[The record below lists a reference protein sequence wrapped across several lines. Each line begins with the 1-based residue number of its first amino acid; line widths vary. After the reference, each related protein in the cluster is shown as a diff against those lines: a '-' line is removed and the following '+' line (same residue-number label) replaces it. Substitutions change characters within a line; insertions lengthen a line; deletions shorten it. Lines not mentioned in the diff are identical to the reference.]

1 MLWPTLSFQM
11 MTFFGPIFWIILN
24 ISICCFFFLNMELQ
38 ITCKAPGCLPFLE
51 NCVRTETEITKNNNE
66 ITGRALIFPSAPV
79 AMTSLTSFTWC
90 CGCRWSRW
98 SPLTMWDRWGQW
110 LLKHHINNVW
120 EHRTS
125 GRGFT
130 GKYFFF
136 SFCFC
141 FAAILYQFQFL
152 LNFLNLP
159 TFSAS
164 QTFLPLSPLPP
175 LFRILFPLS

>member
-1 MLWPTLSFQM
+1 MLWPPLSFQM
-11 MTFFGPIFWIILN
+11 MTFFGTIFGIILN
-24 ISICCFFFLNMELQ
+24 ISICWGFVFF
-38 ITCKAPGCLPFLE
+38 KYGAPNHLPFLE
-51 NCVRTETEITKNNNE
+51 NCVRTETEITKKKNE
-66 ITGRALIFPSAPV
+66 ITGRALMFPSAPV

-90 CGCRWSRW
+90 FDCRW

-120 EHRTS
+120 DQQGTPDQRP
-125 GRGFT
+125 GF
-130 GKYFFF
+130 YRQVLFF

-164 QTFLPLSPLPP
+164 QPFLPLSPLPP